1 MTLKTAEK
9 WIKSNEH
16 HIAAWLDIK
25 ASNGLVTSMSC
36 KCCKQFKDGIISL
49 RNYSP
54 EWVTGTS
61 NVRLS
66 AAKSHAASSPHSY
79 AYDLYCKFKEKANYV
94 APQPVAGQST
104 ISENLQR
111 LSSKHEEDLKRKFD
125 VSYFVAKE
133 EIPIAKYKA
142 IIELEERH
150 SVNFHRSYKNDTACG
165 EMIDCISSALTK
177 EMKDEIGKA
186 RFFSVLFDGS
196 SKSVSEKEAVLVM
209 YFDPEPK
216 NSDLVEVKTG
226 IVSIESL
233 THGGNAAGLVKTLK
247 QSLSKIGVQ
256 ELDASDDNP
265 ILIGLGSDGAS
276 VNKDGVTKALK
287 ELSPWLVFMWCVAH
301 RLELALKDSFK
312 ETFFSSIDDMLLKM
326 FYLYEK
332 SPKKFRL
339 LQDVYDNLKSEIDFQ
354 SKKVKPVKA
363 CGSRWIGHKH
373 EALKHLYDKFGVIMK
388 SIHEM
393 CSDNSF
399 TAADRAKF
407 SSYFKKWTGGKYV
420 LHIPLLLDVLQPAVI
435 LSLAFQTKEAD
446 VVKVSRSLKQTSSTL
461 QGVRDKDVQNLPYV
475 KDFIKKVSE
484 QTYQGIT
491 IRDYE
496 RHLEGLHVQ
505 KQEYVDLIQNVI
517 DTRLGGSD
525 SDTIHKSAVILDT
538 EN

>member
-1 MTLKTAEK
+1 MKTAGK

-16 HIAAWLDIK
+16 HIADWLDIK

-36 KCCKQFKDGIISL
+36 KCCKQFKDRIISL

-54 EWVTGTS
+54 EWVTETS

-66 AAKSHAASSPHSY
+66 AVKSHAASSPHSY
-79 AYDLYCKFKEKANYV
+79 AYDLYCKFKDKANYV
-94 APQPVAGQST
+94 ALQPVAGQST

-125 VSYFVAKE
+125 VFYFVAKE

-150 SVNFHRSYKNDTACG
+150 GVNFHRSYKNDTACG
-165 EMIDCISSALTK
+165 EMIDCIGSALTK
-177 EMKDEIGKA
+177 EMKDEIGKV

-216 NSDLVEVKTG
+216 NRDLVEVKTEV
-226 IVSIESL
+226 VSIESL

-287 ELSPWLVFMWCVAH
+287 ELSPWLIFMWCVAH
-301 RLELALKDSFK
+301 GLELALKDSFK

-332 SPKKFRL
+332 SPKNSGYFRMYL
-339 LQDVYDNLKSEIDFQ
+339 TISNQ
-354 SKKVKPVKA
+354 
-363 CGSRWIGHKH
+363 
-373 EALKHLYDKFGVIMK
+373 K
-388 SIHEM
+388 SI
-393 CSDNSF
+393 SN
-399 TAADRAKF
+399 RK
-407 SSYFKKWTGGKYV
+407 
-420 LHIPLLLDVLQPAVI
+420 
-435 LSLAFQTKEAD
+435 
-446 VVKVSRSLKQTSSTL
+446 
-461 QGVRDKDVQNLPYV
+461 N
-475 KDFIKKVSE
+475 
-484 QTYQGIT
+484 
-491 IRDYE
+491 
-496 RHLEGLHVQ
+496 
-505 KQEYVDLIQNVI
+505 
-517 DTRLGGSD
+517 
-525 SDTIHKSAVILDT
+525 
-538 EN
+538 